1 MNSRAFTLSLVIA
14 GIAIFMVQS
23 YIDGRESDF
32 KKRYG
37 DQRQVVIA
45 SEEIQ
50 EMETIDSKKLKVVT
64 VPGKYVMPNAY
75 NKIEDLN
82 FAIAS
87 TPIMPGEQ
95 ITPPRVSFPNQK
107 TGLARQVS
115 QGKRAFSVAVSE
127 DQAVGKLIKP
137 GDRVDILAPINYGS
151 GTIDRSKV
159 KTVIQDVYVLATG
172 KRITREI
179 PLAGMQVDKEIRG
192 LKLNT
197 FTNFNN
203 VTLELSPYDVQK
215 IIFLTQ
221 YSKGIYLSLRS
232 NNDKNQERIGAT
244 SLFDV
249 LGEDA
254 EEARQYFEER
264 KAQLERRR

>member
-1 MNSRAFTLSLVIA
+1 MDRRAFTLSLVIA
-14 GIAIFMVQS
+14 ALAVFMVDS
-23 YIDGRESDF
+23 YITSTEDSL
-32 KKRYG
+32 KKTYG
-37 DQRQVVIA
+37 GQRQVVVA
-45 SEEIQ
+45 AAEIQ
-50 EMETIDSKKLKVVT
+50 EMETIDREKLKVIN
-64 VPGKYVMPNAY
+64 VPGNYLMPNAY
-75 NKIEDLN
+75 NKIEDLD

-87 TPIMPGEQ
+87 TPILPGEQ

-115 QGKRAFSVAVSE
+115 KGKRAFSVAVSE

-137 GDRVDILAPINYGS
+137 GDRVDILAPINYG
-151 GTIDRSKV
+151 GGRIEKSKV

-179 PLAGMQVDKEIRG
+179 PLAGMQVDKEIKG

-221 YSKGIYLSLRS
+221 YSSGIYLSLRS
-232 NNDKNQERIGAT
+232 NNDTKLERIGAT

-254 EEARQYFEER
+254 EEARAYFEER
-264 KAQLERRR
+264 KAQMERRR